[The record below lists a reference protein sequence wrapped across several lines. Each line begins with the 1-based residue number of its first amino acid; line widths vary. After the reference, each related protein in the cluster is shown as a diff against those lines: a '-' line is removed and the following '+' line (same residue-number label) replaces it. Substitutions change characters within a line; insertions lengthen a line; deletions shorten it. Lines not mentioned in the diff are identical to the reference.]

1 MTDLPEKPLW
11 RVDEVAAYFDVA
23 RSTVYLWIDHGL
35 LEAEKLRGVI
45 RVTRKSILRFRLASR
60 ISPDE

>member
-11 RVDEVAAYFDVA
+11 RVDEVSAYFDVA

-35 LEAEKLRGVI
+35 LEAEKLCGVI
-45 RVTRKSILRFRLASR
+45 RVTRQSILKFRLSSKIR
-60 ISPDE
+60 PDE

>member
-1 MTDLPEKPLW
+1 MTDLPAKPLL
-11 RVDEVAAYFDVA
+11 RVDEVATYFDVA

-45 RVTRKSILRFRLASR
+45 RVTRKSIIQFRLASK